1 MSEKKKIIRVTT
13 VPISLEKLLSGQI
26 GFMKEHFEIK
36 AVSSEPER
44 LAAFGKAQKIETHAV
59 GLTRKLTPIQD
70 LKALWQLYRYLKT
83 EKPFIVHSHTPK
95 AGTVGMMAA
104 KLAGVPHRLHTVAG
118 LPLLVA
124 KGKKRKLLDFVE
136 KITYSAATK
145 VYPNSYGLRD
155 IIIQNGY
162 CKPEKLKV
170 LGNGSSNGIDT
181 SFFDPSLFSEKEV
194 SDLRQSLGIASDDVV
209 FIFIGRLVKDKGI
222 RELISAFDRIGSE
235 NPKAKL
241 LLVGRYEPDLDPLDE
256 QTKSKIASNK
266 NIIETGYQTEVRP
279 YFLASDILTFP
290 SYREGF
296 PNVVLQAAAMRL
308 PAIVSDINGCNEII
322 TQGKNGLIVP
332 VEDENALHDAMLKL
346 LNDNVLRQKMRDN
359 SRQEIKER
367 YEQSFVWNAIL
378 EEYRALKP

>member
-1 MSEKKKIIRVTT
+1 MSDKKKIIRITT

-44 LAAFGKAQKIETHAV
+44 LSAFGKNQGIETHAV
-59 GLTRKLTPIQD
+59 GLTRKLTPVQD
-70 LKALWQLYRYLKT
+70 LRALWQLYRYLKK

-95 AGTVGMMAA
+95 AGTVGMLAA

-155 IIIQNGY
+155 IIVQNGY
-162 CKPEKLKV
+162 CGHEKLKV
-170 LGNGSSNGIDT
+170 LANGSSNGIDT
-181 SFFDPSLFSEKEV
+181 SFFDPALFSDKEIL
-194 SDLRQSLGIASDDVV
+194 DLRQSLGISPHNVV

-222 RELISAFDRIGSE
+222 CELVAAFERISALHPE
-235 NPKAKL
+235 AKL

-256 QTKSKIASNK
+256 TTKEKISANR

-346 LNDNVLRQKMRDN
+346 FEDNEMRKKMREN
-359 SRQEIKER
+359 SRQEIQDR
-367 YEQSFVWNAIL
+367 YEQNFVWSAIL
-378 EEYRALKP
+378 EEYRSLKA